1 MPLRAACAIAVRATC
16 ALHVRGIFALLVLAA
31 VAAGPACAARLS
43 PQEIAQACA
52 NADGAAHCGRLIE
65 SMQLARLPGLARR
78 DGRTLTVNL
87 YPEGSAS
94 FVDREEPPDA
104 RSYSLWDSLDR
115 INAVLIYT
123 IGDDGTTFILLSR
136 RTNRRFTLPSEPV
149 LSPDRQRL
157 VTADVC
163 PTQCGNEIAV
173 WRFDGDA
180 LVKEL
185 AWKPPQGWMD
195 AAAAW
200 KDADTLQIDYTTSA
214 QADQKLERKLGDAA
228 WTRVAAPR

>member
-1 MPLRAACAIAVRATC
+1 LSGFTPLRAACAIAVRAAC
-16 ALHVRGIFALLVLAA
+16 ALLVLATII
-31 VAAGPACAARLS
+31 AASAAWAARLS

-78 DGRTLTVNL
+78 EGRTLTVNL
-87 YPEGSAS
+87 YPEGNAS
-94 FVDREEPPDA
+94 FVDREEPPDS

-163 PTQCGNEIAV
+163 PTQCANEIAV

-185 AWKPPQGWMD
+185 AWKPPREWMD

-200 KDADTLQIDYTTSA
+200 KDTDTLQFDYSTSA